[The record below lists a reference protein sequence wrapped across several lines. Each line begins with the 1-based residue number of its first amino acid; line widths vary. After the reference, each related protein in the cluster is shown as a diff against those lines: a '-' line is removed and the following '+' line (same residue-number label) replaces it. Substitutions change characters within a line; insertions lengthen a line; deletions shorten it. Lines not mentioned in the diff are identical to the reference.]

1 MIDVDI
7 LDYVIL
13 KLGSYVASGISKRE
27 ENKTNKTIDVLL
39 DIKDN
44 KKVSNKDILD
54 ALLYALKKLG
64 DFSMEYEINTKEF
77 EEIDKVCDELYN
89 IIKNKK
95 Y

>member
-1 MIDVDI
+1 MIGADI

-13 KLGSYVASGISKRE
+13 KLGSYVASGIPKRE

-44 KKVSNKDILD
+44 RKVSNKDILN

-77 EEIDKVCDELYN
+77 EEIDKVYDELYN